1 MEATETRVR
10 KWGRSL
16 GVVIPMEIA
25 KKEGIKVN
33 DEVEV
38 LIRKKSNAI
47 KETFGSLKF
56 KKSTQKMLDETDEE
70 LWND

>member
-1 MEATETRVR
+1 METAKTKVR

-16 GVVIPMEIA
+16 GIVIPKEIA
-25 KKEGIKVN
+25 RKEGIKMN

-47 KETFGSLKF
+47 KETFGTLKF
-56 KKSTQKMLDETDEE
+56 REPTEKILKKVDKD
-70 LWND
+70 LWHD

>member
-1 MEATETRVR
+1 MEGLEVKVR

-16 GVVIPMEIA
+16 GVVIPQDVA
-25 KKEGIKVN
+25 KKEKIREN
-33 DEVEV
+33 DSVEI

-47 KETFGSLKF
+47 KETFGSLRF
-56 KKSTQKMLDETDEE
+56 TKSTQKMLDETDEE